1 MSVIT
6 ATPADSRRVATTA
19 ASLTALR
26 LVLWG
31 SLTAKLIAGW
41 GVQWDIQWHVNV
53 GRDTFWIPPHVMT
66 YAGVA
71 LAVLLGFGLLAWTTF
86 RAPRTLPP
94 GLVSVMGVVG
104 TPGAHITAW
113 GIALTVI
120 AAPIDDLWH
129 RLFGIDVTLWSPPH
143 LLGILGAAINTV
155 GCLVLAR
162 EAYPVDGR
170 SRLVALV
177 LGGALLYSGLHFV
190 MQPTFRLAYLAGGVS
205 FHSYAMLAPLL
216 LPLGLIA
223 PARLSGR
230 RWVPVLVM
238 AAVIVTGLVGRVIT
252 HAGFEITKP
261 VSVIDEEIAK
271 DPTSPIAVGQAI
283 MRKNASRPDP
293 LGRVAPFLVPLVPA
307 LAISLV
313 DPRRRVVW
321 ATVAYSVTVFV
332 VMGLRQ
338 AGLPAFAPQIP
349 DTGATAIAAVV
360 TVAAGVI
367 GGWLVG
373 RVCNALDAAV

>member
-6 ATPADSRRVATTA
+6 ATTTGSPRVATA
-19 ASLTALR
+19 AMSLTALR
-26 LVLWG
+26 VVLWG
-31 SLTAKLIAGW
+31 SLAAKLVAGW

-71 LAVLLGFGLLAWTTF
+71 LSVLLAFGLLAWTTF
-86 RAPRTLPP
+86 RAPHTLPP
-94 GLVSVMGVVG
+94 GLVSLLGVVG
-104 TPGAHITAW
+104 TPGAHIAAS

-170 SRLVALV
+170 RRFVALV

-190 MQPTFRLAYLAGGVS
+190 MQPTFRLAYLAGGVQ
-205 FHSYAMLAPLL
+205 FHSYAMLAPFLL
-216 LPLGLIA
+216 ALGLIA

-230 RWVPVLVM
+230 RWAPVVVM
-238 AAVIVTGLVGRVIT
+238 ATVVVIGIVGRGIT
-252 HAGFEITKP
+252 HTGFAMTRP
-261 VSVIDEEIAK
+261 VSIIDEEIAK

-293 LGRVAPFLVPLVPA
+293 LGPVAPFLIPLVPA

-313 DPRRRVVW
+313 DARRRAVW
-321 ATVAYSVTVFV
+321 ATVAYAVTVFV
-332 VMGLRQ
+332 VMGLRL
-338 AGLPAFAPQIP
+338 ASLPAFAPQIP
-349 DTGATAIAAVV
+349 ETGATAVAAVV
-360 TVAAGVI
+360 TVGVALLS
-367 GGWLVG
+367 GWLV
-373 RVCNALDAAV
+373 RRASDALDAAT